1 MCEIRVGR
9 LESVE
14 GFVLCCSRESCP
26 RESCSRGSCLRGSCS
41 RGTILVAGLKR
52 EHVRRGGKT
61 WREVRC
67 EKTKSVGEKALRED
81 VEESKM

>member
-14 GFVLCCSRESCP
+14 GFVLCCS

-52 EHVRRGGKT
+52 ERVRRGGKT
-61 WREVRC
+61 WREVGC
-67 EKTKSVGEKALRED
+67 EKTRSVGEKALRED

>member
-14 GFVLCCSRESCP
+14 GFVSCCSRESCL
-26 RESCSRGSCLRGSCS
+26 RESCSRGSCS

-52 EHVRRGGKT
+52 ERVRRGGKT
-61 WREVRC
+61 
-67 EKTKSVGEKALRED
+67 LREAGY
-81 VEESKM
+81 EKSARALQGQRRYK